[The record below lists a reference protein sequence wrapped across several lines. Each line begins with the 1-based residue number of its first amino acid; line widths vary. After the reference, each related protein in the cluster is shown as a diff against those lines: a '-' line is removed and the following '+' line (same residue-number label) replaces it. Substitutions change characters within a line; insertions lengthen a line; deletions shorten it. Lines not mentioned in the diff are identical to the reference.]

1 MLKRIIDWAGN
12 SKFFSNVRKLA
23 AMPFWAIH
31 MRLRGEVY
39 KGINRQR
46 KHALVKPVFKQ
57 GKVLARFGYVS
68 PDDLYNDIDTKTSA
82 TLLGVPVGPLENIFS
97 NERTRIISLAN
108 QIMTGSFEI
117 LGARDIKA
125 SEINWAKDYLSGY
138 EWPNKHFV
146 NIVTQSPD
154 FGTDIKIPWELSRL
168 QWLHPVGQAYLL
180 TNDEIYAEYSKGI
193 LLSWMESNPCG
204 VGVNWSC
211 TMEAAMRVL
220 SWTWLYRVFTTSK
233 AWQDND
239 FKLEMLDTLYEHLV
253 FVERYIEISD
263 VNGNHLIANAVS
275 LVVGGAFFEVIGS
288 GSKWRRVGWKIL
300 EFEIG
305 KQVLDDGVNF
315 EGSLSYHRFVTEL
328 LFLAVQYQESITGDN
343 SERFRTYLLLMVS
356 YIDAYL
362 KPDGTAPLIGDSDN
376 GRALDFGSNIN
387 DHRYLVHVI
396 FQEYGKQK
404 YIAKSALT
412 PETLWWL
419 GYIPLINEGS
429 VSDTVNLSS
438 NAFTVSGNFIM
449 RGQKDYVFID
459 CGRVGL
465 AGRGGHG
472 HNDCLSFVA
481 VLAGCELFADTG
493 SYIYTSNYKER
504 QRRRSTQCHNTPMIA
519 QQEINRFIHPD
530 NLWFLNEDAIPSVE
544 QWFDSSTISIFRG
557 SHSGYLRLSP
567 PVRPVRAVVLD
578 KECSGL
584 LIRDSFEPKC
594 ASHSVNTTFQIAPGV
609 IVNKSNDGIILLTSG
624 NQRFSLMF
632 EEIDSWHVEIFDSP
646 ISPSYGVLVP
656 AQAVR
661 WKSIVGCRSS
671 LTIFISPE
679 DTFPSYDYK
688 QLLKKLNSTH

>member
-1 MLKRIIDWAGN
+1 MLKRIDSAGN
-12 SKFFSNVRKLA
+12 PTFFSKVRKLA
-23 AMPFWAIH
+23 AMPFWAMH
-31 MRLRGEVY
+31 MRLRGEAH
-39 KGINRQR
+39 KFLNRQR
-46 KHALVKPVFKQ
+46 NHTLVKRVFNPSV
-57 GKVLARFGYVS
+57 VLARFGYVS
-68 PDDLYNDIDTKTSA
+68 PDDLYNDVDANTSA

-97 NERTRIISLAN
+97 DEMTRIISLAN
-108 QIMTGSFEI
+108 KIMTESFEI
-117 LGARDIKA
+117 LGAKDVKA

-146 NIVTQSPD
+146 DIVTQSPN
-154 FGTDIKIPWELSRL
+154 FGTDVKIPWELSRL

-180 TNDEIYAEYSKGI
+180 TNDEVYAEYSKGI
-193 LLSWMESNPCG
+193 LQSWIESNPWG

-220 SWTWLYRVFTTSK
+220 SWTWLYRVFADSK

-239 FKLEMLDTLYEHLV
+239 FKLELLDALYEHLV

-263 VNGNHLIANAVS
+263 VNGNHLIADAVS

-288 GSKWRRVGWKIL
+288 GSKWRRTGWKIL

-315 EGSLSYHRFVTEL
+315 EGSVSYHRFVTEL

-343 SERFRTYLLLMVS
+343 SDRFRTYLLLMAS
-356 YIDAYL
+356 YIDAYV
-362 KPDGTAPLIGDSDN
+362 KPDGTAPLVGDSDN

-396 FQEYGKQK
+396 FQEYGEQK

-412 PETLWWL
+412 PESLWWL
-419 GYIPLINEGS
+419 GYIPLADEARVSDS
-429 VSDTVNLSS
+429 VSLSS
-438 NAFTVSGNFIM
+438 AAFTASGNFIM
-449 RGQKDYVFID
+449 RGHNDYVFID
-459 CGRVGL
+459 CGHVGL

-481 VLAGCELFADTG
+481 VLAGCELVGDTG

-504 QRRRSTQCHNTPMIA
+504 QRRRGTQCHNTPMIA

-544 QWFDSSTISIFRG
+544 QWFDSRTISIFRG

-567 PVRPVRAVVLD
+567 PVRPVRTIVLD
-578 KECSGL
+578 KEHSGL
-584 LIRDSFEPKC
+584 LIRDSFDPIY
-594 ASHSVNTTFQIAPGV
+594 ASHSVNTTLQIAPGV
-609 IVNKSNDGIILLTSG
+609 IVTRSSDGIILLTSG
-624 NQRFSLMF
+624 NQRFSLVF

-646 ISPSYGVLVP
+646 ISPSYGVLVA

-661 WKSIVGCRSS
+661 WKSIEGCRSS

-679 DTFPSYDYK
+679 DAFSSYNYK
-688 QLLKKLNSTH
+688 QLLNKLNSIH